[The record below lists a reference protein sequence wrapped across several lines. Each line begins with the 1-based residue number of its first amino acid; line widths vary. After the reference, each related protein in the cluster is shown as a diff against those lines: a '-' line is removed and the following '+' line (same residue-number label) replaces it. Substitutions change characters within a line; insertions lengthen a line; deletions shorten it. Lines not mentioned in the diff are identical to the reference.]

1 MSTATGGMGGQVDCT
16 QFKAFAIAE
25 QLFNCEMHLFK
36 QRRFLVLRQA
46 GIGRLLLGGTAGA
59 VVVWQVPPV

>member
-1 MSTATGGMGGQVDCT
+1 MGGQVDCT

-25 QLFNCEMHLFK
+25 QLFNCEMHLFE

-59 VVVWQVPPV
+59 MVV